1 MKVLGMALW
10 LALSR
15 LLTILAVVSLVVVGG
30 SSAASAGAGSN
41 VPAVTAA
48 DDMSC
53 CDQPPP
59 DCSDMKAC
67 PFAVLC
73 IAKCPQSMPTADWVV
88 VRAALAAEL
97 VPYFAQFGDSLPAP
111 PPDHPPKA

>member
-1 MKVLGMALW
+1 M
-10 LALSR
+10 LAFSR
-15 LLTILAVVSLVVVGG
+15 LLTILAVVSLVVVGA
-30 SSAASAGAGSN
+30 SAASASAGLQGSA
-41 VPAVTAA
+41 PATMMA

-73 IAKCPQSMPTADWVV
+73 IAKCPQSVPMAALVV

-97 VPYFAQFGDSLPAP
+97 VPYSAHLGDGLPTP
-111 PPDHPPKA
+111 PLDHPPKA

>member
-1 MKVLGMALW
+1 MALW

-15 LLTILAVVSLVVVGG
+15 LLTILAVVSLVVGG
-30 SSAASAGAGSN
+30 ASAASASVG
-41 VPAVTAA
+41 PQELTPIVTVA

-59 DCSDMKAC
+59 DCSDMEAC
-67 PFAVLC
+67 PLAVLC
-73 IAKCPQSMPTADWVV
+73 VVKCPQNLPMAASMV
-88 VRAALAAEL
+88 VRIALAAHH
-97 VPYFAQFGDSLPAP
+97 VAYFAQLSEGLPAP

>member
-1 MKVLGMALW
+1 MALW

-30 SSAASAGAGSN
+30 ASTASANTGLKELA
-41 VPAVTAA
+41 PIVTAA

-53 CDQPPP
+53 CDQPPS

-73 IAKCPQSMPTADWVV
+73 VAKCPQSVPMAASVV
-88 VRAALAAEL
+88 VRVALAAEL
-97 VPYFAQFGDSLPAP
+97 VPYLARLGDGLPAP

>member
-1 MKVLGMALW
+1 MALW
-10 LALSR
+10 VALSR
-15 LLTILAVVSLVVVGG
+15 LLTIMAVVSLVVVGG
-30 SSAASAGAGSN
+30 SSAASAAAGFN
-41 VPAVTAA
+41 APIVTTA

-53 CDQPPP
+53 CDQTPP

-73 IAKCPQSMPTADWVV
+73 IAKCPQNMPTAGSAL
-88 VRAALAAEL
+88 VRSALAAEL
-97 VPYFAQFGDSLPAP
+97 APYFAQRGDSLPAL

>member
-1 MKVLGMALW
+1 MALR

-15 LLTILAVVSLVVVGG
+15 MLAILAIVSLVVGG
-30 SSAASAGAGSN
+30 ASAAWASAALKE
-41 VPAVTAA
+41 PAPVVTMA
-48 DDMSC
+48 DDISC

-97 VPYFAQFGDSLPAP
+97 VPYLAQFGDSLPAP